1 VKKTIS
7 KPILTSLTVATIVLA
22 YILGWSGIFTVKEI
36 QVIGSPN
43 TLSEADIVR
52 LSEVTLGGQLA
63 RINTQ
68 STEEKIAQIKWVQDV
83 EISRNWISGKVALA
97 VTVREP
103 IAYFNTDQAE
113 GQTIDSDGELF
124 VLPGFSNSELAVISA
139 ASPASALEANT
150 LFTTFPVDFRRSI
163 TSMVATDSTSFIL
176 NSRFKGREIE
186 IQWGDSSEM
195 NLKIAVIDRL
205 LALPENK
212 KITMID
218 LLAPHA
224 PIVR

>member
-1 VKKTIS
+1 MKKTIS

-163 TSMVATDSTSFIL
+163 TSMVATDSPSFIL

>member
-1 VKKTIS
+1 MKKTIS

-163 TSMVATDSTSFIL
+163 TSMVATDSPSFIL

-195 NLKIAVIDRL
+195 NLKIAVIGRL

>member
-1 VKKTIS
+1 M
-7 KPILTSLTVATIVLA
+7 
-22 YILGWSGIFTVKEI
+22 
-36 QVIGSPN
+36 
-43 TLSEADIVR
+43 
-52 LSEVTLGGQLA
+52 
-63 RINTQ
+63 
-68 STEEKIAQIKWVQDV
+68 QDV

-218 LLAPHA
+218 LLATHA

>member
-195 NLKIAVIDRL
+195 NLKIAVIGRL